1 MIQIGSSVEGGGAT
15 GLDLPLRS
23 SVFRCPAAEGRVIG
37 PPKVAGKPQKS
48 CRFVEER
55 SRSDFIIT
63 SEIYLSNYLRAC
75 PVLTTVYTSGLPSHT
90 RTNYKH

>member
-1 MIQIGSSVEGGGAT
+1 MIHVGSSVEGGGAT

-48 CRFVEER
+48 CKFVEER
-55 SRSDFIIT
+55 S
-63 SEIYLSNYLRAC
+63 
-75 PVLTTVYTSGLPSHT
+75 SHT
-90 RTNYKH
+90 RGDEIIILIIIFIKRDYIYLLLWGLPQELP